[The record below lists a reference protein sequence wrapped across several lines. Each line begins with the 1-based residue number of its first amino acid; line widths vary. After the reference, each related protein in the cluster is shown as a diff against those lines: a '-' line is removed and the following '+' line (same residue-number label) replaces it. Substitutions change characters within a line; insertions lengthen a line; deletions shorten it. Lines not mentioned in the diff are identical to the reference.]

1 MFDQVEE
8 KSGGF
13 GWAVLGGIAAF
24 AALLA
29 AGYFLVQ

>member
-8 KSGGF
+8 KTGGMP
-13 GWAVLGGIAAF
+13 WVALGGIAAF

-29 AGYFLVQ
+29 AGYLLIQ